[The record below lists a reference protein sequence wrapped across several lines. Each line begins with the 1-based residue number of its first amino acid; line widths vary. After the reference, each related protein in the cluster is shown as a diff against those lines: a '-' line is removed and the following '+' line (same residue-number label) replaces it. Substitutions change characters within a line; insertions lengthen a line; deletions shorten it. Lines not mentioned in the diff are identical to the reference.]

1 MESSTGSGRILELHG
16 LCDRCLRMFNFS
28 DVVLDGETEPFLC
41 KTVGIPVFFRAASVV
56 AGNFF
61 GGQK

>member
-1 MESSTGSGRILELHG
+1 MLYAIVVCACLILVTLFW
-16 LCDRCLRMFNFS
+16 MVKPNYFFAS
-28 DVVLDGETEPFLC
+28 
-41 KTVGIPVFFRAASVV
+41 TVGIPVFFRAVSVV

>member
-1 MESSTGSGRILELHG
+1 
-16 LCDRCLRMFNFS
+16 MFNFS